1 MQTMDSQDHTILTE
15 IHNGMEVYARDGQ
28 KVGKVTLVIFGQE
41 NPSTL
46 GVDTVGVDNRDPMG
60 GNIIEDIAR
69 AFNPNDVPE
78 VVRARLL
85 RRGFIRV
92 DPGLLASDRYIIT
105 DQIAGVKGDR
115 VELNINKDE
124 LISW

>member
-1 MQTMDSQDHTILTE
+1 MDSQDHTILTE